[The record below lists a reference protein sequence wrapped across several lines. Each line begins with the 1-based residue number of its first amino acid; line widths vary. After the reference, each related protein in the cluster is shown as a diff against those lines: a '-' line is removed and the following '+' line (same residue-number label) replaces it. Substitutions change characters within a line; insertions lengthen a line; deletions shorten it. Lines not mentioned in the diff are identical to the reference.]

1 MVKIVQ
7 DLISES
13 KYPVQCPYYMTP
25 EYITIHNTANDASA
39 LNEIAYMKRNSYN
52 SYHYAVDDVEARQGL
67 PLDRNNFSC
76 GDGANGTGNR
86 KSIAIEICYSKSG
99 GARYVQAE
107 ENCVQLVAYLLKK
120 YGLGVDRVKKHQDWS
135 GKYCLPLD
143 CTELL
148 TPEGWK
154 QLADINVGDI
164 VAQYE
169 NGQIEFVKV
178 QNVVEPYESEVL
190 KVYKTEATPDHRMWC
205 KQSGNK
211 YKTYDFK
218 IWGDI
223 LSKSTWYN
231 IPSSG
236 YYEAKGLNLSDE
248 ELLLLVWIQ
257 GDGHYMKRAYKDG
270 EHYLGIEFHL
280 SKERKINRL
289 IELLEEANYK
299 YSCNIQKDGTTKIR
313 LFGAKYVE
321 HFEEYLTNKCF
332 DYNLL
337 EMNEHQFDLFINELL
352 IVDGCKENNSYCTTI
367 QQNYDVIQALCSING
382 VRTNQVKTG
391 NSTALTITDRN
402 LSFSGTQDIEKRKTL
417 VSCVTVPS
425 GKILIRQY
433 GQPKIVG
440 NCPHRILAENRWKTF
455 KNRIRVA
462 LNGGEPS
469 PTPTPDPGPAGTF
482 KKGDRVRINT
492 AGHFPYYIA
501 DDVQKIFGLWQVR
514 EDLNA
519 GGEARFA
526 WKDNGIPEKFVDIVN
541 ANGKKVWNSDLI
553 HMKKGYKFVFNRS
566 FRISKT
572 ATDAGMKY
580 YQLDAGLGDKYKFW
594 VVGTY
599 LYKV

>member
-7 DLISES
+7 DLVSES
-13 KYPVQCPYYMTP
+13 KYSTQCPYHMVP
-25 EYITIHNTANDASA
+25 EYITVHNTANDASA
-39 LNEIAYMKRNSYN
+39 VNEIAFMKRNNYN
-52 SYHYAVDDVEARQGL
+52 SYHFAVDDVEARQGL

-135 GKYCLPLD
+135 GKYC
-143 CTELL
+143 
-148 TPEGWK
+148 
-154 QLADINVGDI
+154 
-164 VAQYE
+164 
-169 NGQIEFVKV
+169 
-178 QNVVEPYESEVL
+178 
-190 KVYKTEATPDHRMWC
+190 
-205 KQSGNK
+205 
-211 YKTYDFK
+211 
-218 IWGDI
+218 
-223 LSKSTWYN
+223 
-231 IPSSG
+231 
-236 YYEAKGLNLSDE
+236 
-248 ELLLLVWIQ
+248 
-257 GDGHYMKRAYKDG
+257 
-270 EHYLGIEFHL
+270 
-280 SKERKINRL
+280 
-289 IELLEEANYK
+289 
-299 YSCNIQKDGTTKIR
+299 
-313 LFGAKYVE
+313 
-321 HFEEYLTNKCF
+321 
-332 DYNLL
+332 
-337 EMNEHQFDLFINELL
+337 
-352 IVDGCKENNSYCTTI
+352 
-367 QQNYDVIQALCSING
+367 
-382 VRTNQVKTG
+382 
-391 NSTALTITDRN
+391 
-402 LSFSGTQDIEKRKTL
+402 
-417 VSCVTVPS
+417 
-425 GKILIRQY
+425 
-433 GQPKIVG
+433 
-440 NCPHRILAENRWKTF
+440 PHRILAENRWETF

-469 PTPTPDPGPAGTF
+469 PTPTPDPGPAEAF

-599 LYKV
+599 LYKI

>member
-7 DLISES
+7 DLVSES
-13 KYPVQCPYYMTP
+13 KYPVQCPYHMTP

-39 LNEIAYMKRNSYN
+39 VNEIAYMKRNNYN
-52 SYHYAVDDVEARQGL
+52 SYHFAVDDVEARQGL

-135 GKYCLPLD
+135 GKYC
-143 CTELL
+143 
-148 TPEGWK
+148 
-154 QLADINVGDI
+154 
-164 VAQYE
+164 
-169 NGQIEFVKV
+169 
-178 QNVVEPYESEVL
+178 
-190 KVYKTEATPDHRMWC
+190 
-205 KQSGNK
+205 
-211 YKTYDFK
+211 
-218 IWGDI
+218 
-223 LSKSTWYN
+223 
-231 IPSSG
+231 
-236 YYEAKGLNLSDE
+236 
-248 ELLLLVWIQ
+248 
-257 GDGHYMKRAYKDG
+257 
-270 EHYLGIEFHL
+270 
-280 SKERKINRL
+280 
-289 IELLEEANYK
+289 
-299 YSCNIQKDGTTKIR
+299 
-313 LFGAKYVE
+313 
-321 HFEEYLTNKCF
+321 
-332 DYNLL
+332 
-337 EMNEHQFDLFINELL
+337 
-352 IVDGCKENNSYCTTI
+352 
-367 QQNYDVIQALCSING
+367 
-382 VRTNQVKTG
+382 
-391 NSTALTITDRN
+391 
-402 LSFSGTQDIEKRKTL
+402 
-417 VSCVTVPS
+417 
-425 GKILIRQY
+425 
-433 GQPKIVG
+433 
-440 NCPHRILAENRWKTF
+440 PHRILAENRWETF

-482 KKGDRVRINT
+482 KVGDNVRINT

-553 HMKKGYKFVFNRS
+553 HMKKGYKFVFKGA

-572 ATDAGMKY
+572 ATDAGIKY